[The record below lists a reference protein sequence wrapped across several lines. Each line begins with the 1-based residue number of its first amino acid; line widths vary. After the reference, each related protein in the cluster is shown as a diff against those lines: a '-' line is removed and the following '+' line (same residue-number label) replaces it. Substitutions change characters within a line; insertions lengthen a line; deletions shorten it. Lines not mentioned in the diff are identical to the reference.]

1 MAEAIEVMKYGLK
14 KFDDKDFILWKVRVE
29 NALEASKCIETLKQE
44 YKIEE
49 DEEEIKARKELD
61 TKAKFILM
69 SAISDNVLRK
79 LVTTTAKDIWNSLKT
94 RYGETT
100 QANVLVLKRNF
111 LSLKQEKNE
120 TVEEFIDRIKNAR
133 EEIEQNGS
141 KISDEDT
148 SMTILFGLLP
158 IYDTFVQF
166 ITMTKIK
173 IQTWKQ

>member
-1 MAEAIEVMKYGLK
+1 M
-14 KFDDKDFILWKVRVE
+14 
-29 NALEASKCIETLKQE
+29 
-44 YKIEE
+44 
-49 DEEEIKARKELD
+49 
-61 TKAKFILM
+61 
-69 SAISDNVLRK
+69 
-79 LVTTTAKDIWNSLKT
+79 
-94 RYGETT
+94 
-100 QANVLVLKRNF
+100 KRNF